1 MIMFTIPG
9 ECKPKGR
16 PKFRSTGKYVQA
28 YTPEATQNYENFVRI
43 CFEQSGCKKYSNNE
57 ALEAVIEIHK
67 SISSS
72 TSKKRKEQMINGVI
86 RPITK
91 PDVDNCAKSI
101 LDALNKIAYNDDSR
115 IVELIVRK
123 IYDNDDYTKVRI
135 KEINE

>member
-1 MIMFTIPG
+1 
-9 ECKPKGR
+9 
-16 PKFRSTGKYVQA
+16 
-28 YTPEATQNYENFVRI
+28 
-43 CFEQSGCKKYSNNE
+43 
-57 ALEAVIEIHK
+57 
-67 SISSS
+67 
-72 TSKKRKEQMINGVI
+72 MINGVI

-123 IYDNDDYTKVRI
+123 VYDNDDYTKVRI